1 MSDITVEVGA
11 QLAFYVAGSWLPDD
25 TATDFE
31 IATGTTVDVLLTLKG
46 VADGAAQQST
56 KADLGA
62 NRAKN
67 YECLVCVDFT
77 DETPTLGNT
86 VDIYW
91 APSTSGTAAKGNV
104 AGNSGIDGVCPAG
117 ALGSI
122 TDDEFVLQC
131 DYIGSLVVHDGGS
144 VQNGKVGVF
153 SPSTRRGQ
161 IILFNNSGDV
171 FEALDDK
178 EGAVFLTPI
187 RDDVA

>member
-11 QLAFYVAGSWLPDD
+11 QFAFYVAGTYSATD
-25 TATDFE
+25 TGTDFE
-31 IATGTTVDVLLTLKG
+31 IATGTTIDVVLTLSG
-46 VADGAAQQST
+46 VADGAAQQSA

-67 YECLVCVDFT
+67 YECLVTVDFT
-77 DETPTLGNT
+77 GEAPTLGQT

-104 AGNSGIDGVCPAG
+104 AGNSGLDGVAPAG
-117 ALGSI
+117 AVPATL
-122 TDDEFVLQC
+122 TDDQFVLMC
-131 DYIGSLVVHDGGS
+131 DYIGSLVITEDNE

-153 SPSTRRGQ
+153 SPSGRYGQ

-171 FEALDDK
+171 FETDNV
-178 EGAVFLTPI
+178 EMAVFLTPI